1 MESSPPHPSSLDT
14 SSSTSSAPPPPPLD
28 RVSSVG
34 WKPHREAW
42 GGSPIL
48 SSPAE
53 GQIVSVSVIALMC
66 GAAGWVRAGQG
77 GAGWVSQGEYPE
89 VVAVLIQRVGLA
101 GILCRLRLCKQVIVQ
116 TRPCA

>member
-42 GGSPIL
+42 AGSPIL

-66 GAAGWVRAGQG
+66 GAAGWVKGVGVEG
-77 GAGWVSQGEYPE
+77 GAPDLEGTGPGRG
-89 VVAVLIQRVGLA
+89 RVGQP
-101 GILCRLRLCKQVIVQ
+101 G
-116 TRPCA
+116 